1 MDIDICR
8 IVLLMRKEFQMIVLI
23 ILYGIFYLWNNDKI
37 DFISSLYWVRNIL
50 LCSEL
55 YRKLANVDQRFNI

>member
-37 DFISSLYWVRNIL
+37 DFISSLY
-50 LCSEL
+50 
-55 YRKLANVDQRFNI
+55 